1 MGRYEIEAEK
11 EIESLQKWML
21 EARDDRD
28 RCMEEIETL
37 KAGREEAVKLVLDAG
52 LSTGHADTCGDL
64 MLEVMGEIESL
75 RSMVAKD
82 SESLRNRAIEIA
94 DLVTERDEW
103 KRRAEEMHYWLQTG
117 TCSEHKQ
124 YDNFWEEFLYNNAE
138 AAKWFEEE

>member
-52 LSTGHADTCGDL
+52 LSTGHADTCGVD
-64 MLEVMGEIESL
+64 M
-75 RSMVAKD
+75 
-82 SESLRNRAIEIA
+82 N
-94 DLVTERDEW
+94 
-103 KRRAEEMHYWLQTG
+103 KR
-117 TCSEHKQ
+117 
-124 YDNFWEEFLYNNAE
+124 E
-138 AAKWFEEE
+138 AAIVTAYTGRLIGSFSDFHEYVEEVFERPVFTHELGDRRITDKLKELSKPDFISIPVG

>member
-1 MGRYEIEAEK
+1 MMGRYEIEAEK

-75 RSMVAKD
+75 RGQLDDMK
-82 SESLRNRAIEIA
+82 RYAIEMS
-94 DLVTERDEW
+94 DDGDEW
-103 KRRAEEMHYWLQTG
+103 NRRAKCLWDLMYNR
-117 TCSEHKQ
+117 S
-124 YDNFWEEFLYNNAE
+124 EFLQIHAE
-138 AAKWFEEE
+138 AAEWFEEDKDDAV

>member
-1 MGRYEIEAEK
+1 MMGRYEIEAEK

-64 MLEVMGEIESL
+64 MLEVMEEIETL
-75 RSMVAKD
+75 RRELAHYKRV
-82 SESLRNRAIEIA
+82 LRVIGRSVEDAGL
-94 DLVTERDEW
+94 DD
-103 KRRAEEMHYWLQTG
+103 K
-117 TCSEHKQ
+117 
-124 YDNFWEEFLYNNAE
+124 WEE
-138 AAKWFEEE
+138 